1 MADSAVTVKLEN
13 RDRSES
19 RRGRRMFWRTLT
31 QNPVTIVGLV
41 IILLVTLV
49 AVFAPILAPYDYDEI
64 HARSRLVPPSR
75 EFLLGTDHLARDL
88 LSRMIYG
95 ARVSLIVG
103 VLSTL
108 IAVAI
113 GTLIGITAGYRGGWF
128 DEGLMRIMDII
139 LAFPSIILA
148 ITLVAIVGPGIENL
162 IVILGVISVPTF
174 ARLTRSSTLSLREQE
189 FVIAAK
195 ALGQR
200 EGHILRLHVLPNI
213 LTPIVVLASLS
224 IAGAIISEAA
234 LSFLGLGIR
243 PPMASWGTILRDGQ
257 QYMLTAPWV
266 ATFPGMAI
274 TLVVLGYNLFGD
286 GLRDALD
293 PKTRKR

>member
-1 MADSAVTVKLEN
+1 
-13 RDRSES
+13 
-19 RRGRRMFWRTLT
+19 
-31 QNPVTIVGLV
+31 
-41 IILLVTLV
+41 
-49 AVFAPILAPYDYDEI
+49 
-64 HARSRLVPPSR
+64 
-75 EFLLGTDHLARDL
+75 
-88 LSRMIYG
+88 
-95 ARVSLIVG
+95 
-103 VLSTL
+103 
-108 IAVAI
+108 
-113 GTLIGITAGYRGGWF
+113 
-128 DEGLMRIMDII
+128 
-139 LAFPSIILA
+139 
-148 ITLVAIVGPGIENL
+148 
-162 IVILGVISVPTF
+162 
-174 ARLTRSSTLSLREQE
+174 
-189 FVIAAK
+189 VIAAK

-274 TLVVLGYNLFGD
+274 TLIVLGYNLFGD